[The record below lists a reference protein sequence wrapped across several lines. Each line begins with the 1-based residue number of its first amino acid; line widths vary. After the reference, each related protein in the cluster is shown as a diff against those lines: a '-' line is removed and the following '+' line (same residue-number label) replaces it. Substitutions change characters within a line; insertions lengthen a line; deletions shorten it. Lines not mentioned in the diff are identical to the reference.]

1 MQRITFS
8 AHISIKWLILY
19 KFWTLPHKEVQQQ
32 QLSQQSLNVSPIRA
46 RILGHLHRDS
56 FDCYFTPFRGCVWKC
71 SASTSPW
78 DTRPPPPLAHSAC
91 WGVAAGWK
99 LDKAPPISQPPTLHP
114 LSHTST
120 TPIIIFFRGLAL
132 EQEGGASVIQASAFT
147 RRPSFPIHPPR
158 TQLISA
164 TNSLSHTCSILWWQK
179 HALIFPFSCN
189 CLIMW
194 WLKHENVDR
203 SALFV

>member
-1 MQRITFS
+1 MHRITGS

-32 QLSQQSLNVSPIRA
+32 QLSHQSLNVSPIRA
-46 RILGHLHRDS
+46 RILDHLHRDS
-56 FDCYFTPFRGCVWKC
+56 FDCYFTPFRGCVWTC

-78 DTRPPPPLAHSAC
+78 ETRPPPPLAHSAC
-91 WGVAAGWK
+91 WGVAAGGK

-164 TNSLSHTCSILWWQK
+164 TNSLSHTCSTLWWQK
-179 HALIFPFSCN
+179 HPPHIPLLLAT
-189 CLIMW
+189 
-194 WLKHENVDR
+194 V
-203 SALFV
+203 